1 MRLEVKAKKVAI
13 TAAHSGGGGEGGSYT
28 AGKAVAAR

>member
-13 TAAHSGGGGEGGSYT
+13 TAAHSGGGEGCSYT
-28 AGKAVAAR
+28 TGKAVAAR